1 MYINFKKSKF
11 NQININITGLK
22 LLFMTYLKRMLIQRN
37 RYHKLSG
44 GSKYFKLSQPNSTCI
59 LYTHFIFIF
68 NSLWIEYVSFLS
80 S

>member
-1 MYINFKKSKF
+1 MYIDFKKSKL

-22 LLFMTYLKRMLIQRN
+22 LLFMTYLKRIFIQRN

-44 GSKYFKLSQPNSTCI
+44 GSKYLKLNQPNSTCI
-59 LYTHFIFIF
+59 LHTHFIFIF